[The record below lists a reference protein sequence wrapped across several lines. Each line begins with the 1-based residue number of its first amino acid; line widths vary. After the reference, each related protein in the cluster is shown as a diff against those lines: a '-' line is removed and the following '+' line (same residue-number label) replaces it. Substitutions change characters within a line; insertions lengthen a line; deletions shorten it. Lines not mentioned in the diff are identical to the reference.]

1 MFFSIVTIAT
11 FMYFKLKSDRNNE
24 KRRLIHILKDY
35 QTDKV
40 RTSEFRLLQL
50 EMRKKKDGIQ
60 SHLIYHDIWFNARGD
75 KLVIMYMQCEAG
87 NTCTFQL
94 QASR

>member
-1 MFFSIVTIAT
+1 
-11 FMYFKLKSDRNNE
+11 MYFKLKSDRNNE